1 MFSNSN
7 SFLGAGS
14 SGRPGPP
21 QYGQQ
26 PFPNVPQNQQQPN
39 GFAPQPTGYGANT
52 LQAQYTGYPN
62 ATQQPSFQAPPQQPQ
77 LTGYP
82 PQAQGSFQNPPPL
95 QQSYSTGQLPL
106 PQASMPLKTG
116 QTSSQIAQSFQSA
129 PAAPPPT
136 TADTSKASTKIPSI
150 RLSFITASDQAKF
163 EQLFK
168 SAVGDGQ
175 ALDGGWIT
183 WTNGG

>member
-1 MFSNSN
+1 MFSSSN
-7 SFLGAGS
+7 SFLGGGN

-26 PFPNVPQNQQQPN
+26 SFTSVPQGQQQPT
-39 GFAPQPTGYGANT
+39 GFGPQPTGYGSNS
-52 LQAQYTGYPN
+52 LQPQYTGYPPPS
-62 ATQQPSFQAPPQQPQ
+62 QQQNFQAPPQQPQ
-77 LTGYP
+77 YTGYP
-82 PQAQGSFQNPPPL
+82 PQLQSSFPNPPPL

-106 PQASMPLKTG
+106 QQAQPQKTG
-116 QTSSQIAQSFQSA
+116 LTSSQIAQSFQSA
-129 PAAPPPT
+129 PASQQS
-136 TADTSKASTKIPSI
+136 TSKAAKANAKIPSI

-175 ALDGGWIT
+175 TLDGTMTTEI
-183 WTNGG
+183 